1 MYLIV
6 FIDIF
11 VSILLT
17 FIEAKSAVLL
27 GQLP

>member
-27 GQLP
+27 EQLP

>member
-11 VSILLT
+11 VSILFT